1 MKSTLLDCIKKIKK
15 NEPTVLRW
23 LENIQKG
30 ELPDFNLGSN
40 GILRFRNRIVA
51 PRDEE
56 LKKKIIEETHRS
68 RYTVHPDSGKMYQDL
83 KGLY

>member
-23 LENIQKG
+23 LEKVQKG

-83 KGLY
+83 KRL